1 MRNYNKIVR
10 LKPDEYKSV
19 SNMSV
24 FSSTWIPNNGIFI
37 TKDGNN
43 FPIRTAYTID
53 DDCEIEVKY
62 NEEKHYGKIK
72 YISNSS
78 RRNYYMVLK
87 YYIITLQILAIIATI
102 FEIEV
107 NGNYLI
113 KGSQTENLILPFIG
127 TWLTFN
133 IVVLRN
139 IHSITKWIIT
149 IFSYIVLFIS
159 TFYFIT
165 YLLEMIIK

>member
-1 MRNYNKIVR
+1 MRNYNKTVR
-10 LKPDEYKSV
+10 LKPDEYKSI
-19 SNMSV
+19 SNMKA
-24 FSSTWIPNNGIFI
+24 FSSNWIPNNGIVI

-53 DDCEIEVKY
+53 DDCEIEAKY

-78 RRNYYMVLK
+78 RRNYYMFLK

-102 FEIEV
+102 IEIEV
-107 NGNYLI
+107 MGHYLV
-113 KGSQTENLILPFIG
+113 KGSQAENLILPFIG

-139 IHSITKWIIT
+139 IHTITKWIIT
-149 IFSYIVLFIS
+149 IFSYLVLFIN
-159 TFYFIT
+159 TFKFIT
-165 YLLEMIIK
+165 YLVEILG

>member
-1 MRNYNKIVR
+1 MRNYNKTVR
-10 LKPDEYKSV
+10 LKPDEYKSI
-19 SNMSV
+19 SNMKA
-24 FSSTWIPNNGIFI
+24 FSSTWIPNNGIVI

-53 DDCEIEVKY
+53 DDCEIM
-62 NEEKHYGKIK
+62 

-78 RRNYYMVLK
+78 RRNYYMFLK

-102 FEIEV
+102 IEIEV
-107 NGNYLI
+107 MGHYLV
-113 KGSQTENLILPFIG
+113 KGSQAENLILPFIG

-139 IHSITKWIIT
+139 IHTITKWIIT
-149 IFSYIVLFIS
+149 IFSYLVLFIN
-159 TFYFIT
+159 TFKFIT
-165 YLLEMIIK
+165 YLVEILG

>member
-1 MRNYNKIVR
+1 MRNYNKTVR

-19 SNMSV
+19 SSMRA
-24 FSSTWIPNNGIFI
+24 FSSTWIPSNGIVI

-78 RRNYYMVLK
+78 RRNYYMFLK
-87 YYIITLQILAIIATI
+87 YYIITLQILAIIAAI
-102 FEIEV
+102 FEINV
-107 NGNYLI
+107 MGHYLV
-113 KGSQTENLILPFIG
+113 KGSQAENLILPFTG

-139 IHSITKWIIT
+139 MHTITKWIIT
-149 IFSYIVLFIS
+149 IFSYMVLFIS
-159 TFYFIT
+159 TFKFIT
-165 YLLEMIIK
+165 YLVEILG